1 MTDTRPTILLVD
13 DEPAIRRIAVRV
25 LQRAGFRCLDAA
37 DGQDAFKLWQD
48 NRDAVALVITD
59 VMMPRQNGWDLVLA
73 VRGAG
78 SKVPFV
84 VTSGYDASDVVPPGL
99 SEGVMVV
106 GKPWEAAQLV
116 AAVKQMIG

>member
-1 MTDTRPTILLVD
+1 MPGTQPTILLVD

-25 LQRAGFRCLDAA
+25 LQRAGYTCIEAA

-59 VMMPRQNGWDLVLA
+59 VMMPRQNGWDLMLA

-78 SKVPFV
+78 SRVPFV
-84 VTSGYDASDVVPPGL
+84 VTSGYDASEVVPPGTN
-99 SEGVMVV
+99 EGVLVV

-116 AAVKQMIG
+116 AAVKRMIG

>member
-1 MTDTRPTILLVD
+1 MPDARPTILLVD

-84 VTSGYDASDVVPPGL
+84 VTSGYDASDVIPPGL

>member
-1 MTDTRPTILLVD
+1 MPDTRPTILLVD

-84 VTSGYDASDVVPPGL
+84 VTSGYDASDVIPPGL

>member
-1 MTDTRPTILLVD
+1 MPDTRPTILLVD